1 MLASNLSRSLALAGR
16 PRLRLTSG
24 GVGALRTVSGWAP
37 RRDASATSA
46 RGVRAAARAWS
57 PAAGA
62 IGTSLRVDDVRFGAG
77 ACLVSRLGARHAAAG
92 RLRNMSAGAKKGKA
106 SGKGGKGG
114 ARESDDGA
122 VAAPEDEGFDADFD
136 DFADDELMMT
146 NEDGEAVGVGDED
159 IDADSDIF
167 TAGTDWGETALA
179 TMRDT
184 LADDEFEGELEIF
197 SFKVSEPRR
206 RIYISVDAINDK
218 FGSPTLDQLSAVSRA
233 FNEKLEA
240 KGFPDDVALEVASP
254 GAERKLRLPGD
265 LTRFSELTM
274 RVTYKDAE
282 AEDGTTTK
290 VLLMEECDEAAGTA
304 TWKLADVEENR
315 PQAKKGQGMNKKQ
328 REWRA
333 TVAFEDVVRANLFIG
348 L

>member
-37 RRDASATSA
+37 RRDASAASA

-77 ACLVSRLGARHAAAG
+77 AYLVSRLGARHAAAG

-114 ARESDDGA
+114 ARDSDDGA
-122 VAAPEDEGFDADFD
+122 VASPEDEGFDADFD

-290 VLLMEECDEAAGTA
+290 VLLMEDCDEAAGTA

>member
-37 RRDASATSA
+37 RRDASAASA

-62 IGTSLRVDDVRFGAG
+62 IGTSLRVDDVRFGAD

-106 SGKGGKGG
+106 GGKGG

-122 VAAPEDEGFDADFD
+122 VAAPEDVGFDADFD
-136 DFADDELMMT
+136 DFAEDELMMT

-197 SFKVSEPRR
+197 SYKVSEPRR